1 MEEDKAAAYYDDLAR
16 KGGGAARFKQ
26 GLGYSSGPSQE
37 SANKRNIQSSLN
49 NFVKESSPGKVEVIV
64 KEIQIENIREKL
76 KKKGQNILESQKGR
90 DVANSQ
96 LTRGGD
102 RSDVSANK
110 DRCRSRSSE
119 RIKEKLHE
127 RYQRSSR
134 ERHRSR
140 SPYDK
145 HRRHR
150 SRSADRG
157 TRHRDK
163 RRHRNSYSRSNR
175 NRSTSSDRSRGH
187 HHHRRARHQSSSR
200 SSSWSSDS
208 DFSRKKRRRR
218 RSLSFSGS
226 EVEGRAPPSHSQR
239 RHRGRTRSPASRR
252 DHSNRKNR
260 KISRS
265 TSPRQQRRVERSPAH
280 RNMEMDESKF
290 VHRENGKEGTMKRNS
305 SGLKE
310 RAPDIDYCKLIPGYD
325 SMNPAERVKAKMR
338 LQLSETVVKDSS
350 KGMSAEW
357 ERFDF
362 NKEAPL
368 DDDTKLDHF
377 GDDIGA
383 KDDTG
388 FLRNTGVTFGSS
400 ISQANREAKIQAA
413 HEAAIFGA
421 LIHPSSNTSDLNHK
435 VEKPLQSEQIEENT
449 LGYLSKCK
457 AEEDRGSKG
466 NVLGNSVISEQV
478 YAMQQGS
485 WRDRARKLREQK
497 SESTELK

>member
-1 MEEDKAAAYYDDLAR
+1 MEEDKAAAYYDDLAC
-16 KGGGAARFKQ
+16 KGGAAARFKQ

-37 SANKRNIQSSLN
+37 SANKSNIQSLN
-49 NFVKESSPGKVEVIV
+49 NFVKASSPGKVEVIV

-76 KKKGQNILESQKGR
+76 KKKGQNLLESEKGR

-102 RSDVSANK
+102 RSDVTASK
-110 DRCRSRSSE
+110 DRRRSRSSE
-119 RIKEKLHE
+119 RIKGKSRE
-127 RYQRSSR
+127 RYRRSSR

-145 HRRHR
+145 HQRHR

-157 TRHRDK
+157 TRHHDK
-163 RRHRNSYSRSNR
+163 RRHRNSYSRSYR
-175 NRSTSSDRSRGH
+175 KRSTSSDRNKEH
-187 HHHRRARHQSSSR
+187 HHHRRFRHQSSSR
-200 SSSWSSDS
+200 SRSWSSDS
-208 DFSRKKRRRR
+208 DFSRKRR

-226 EVEGRAPPSHSQR
+226 EVEGRAPPSLSHR

-252 DHSNRKNR
+252 DHSNRRNR
-260 KISRS
+260 KLSRS
-265 TSPRQQRRVERSPAH
+265 SSPRQKRRVESSPAH
-280 RNMEMDESKF
+280 RNTEMDESKF
-290 VHRENGKEGTMKRNS
+290 VRQEGTMKRNS

-325 SMNPAERVKAKMR
+325 SMNPVERVKAKMR

-377 GDDIGA
+377 GDDTGA
-383 KDDTG
+383 RDDTG
-388 FLRNTGVTFGSS
+388 FLQNTGATFGSS
-400 ISQANREAKIQAA
+400 ISQANREAKVQAA
-413 HEAAIFGA
+413 HEAAIFGT
-421 LIHPSSNTSDLNHK
+421 LIHPSSNTSDLNNE
-435 VEKPLQSEQIEENT
+435 VEKPSQDERIEEIST
-449 LGYLSKCK
+449 LGDLSKCK
-457 AEEDRGSKG
+457 AEERGSKG

-497 SESTELK
+497 SESTDLK

>member
-1 MEEDKAAAYYDDLAR
+1 MEEDKAAAYYDDLTR
-16 KGGGAARFKQ
+16 KGAGAARFKQ
-26 GLGYSSGPSQE
+26 GLGFSSGPCQE
-37 SANKRNIQSSLN
+37 SANKSNFQSSLN
-49 NFVKESSPGKVEVIV
+49 NFVKASSPGKVEVIV

-76 KKKGQNILESQKGR
+76 KKKGQNLLESHKGR

-96 LTRGGD
+96 LTKGGD
-102 RSDVSANK
+102 RSDVSVNR
-110 DRCRSRSSE
+110 DRRRSRSSE

-127 RYQRSSR
+127 RYRRSSR
-134 ERHRSR
+134 ERHHSR

-157 TRHRDK
+157 TRQRDK
-163 RRHRNSYSRSNR
+163 RRHRNRYSHSNR
-175 NRSTSSDRSRGH
+175 NRSTSSDRSREH
-187 HHHRRARHQSSSR
+187 HHHRRVRHQSSGR

-208 DFSRKKRRRR
+208 DFSRKRRR
-218 RSLSFSGS
+218 RSLSLSDS
-226 EVEGRAPPSHSQR
+226 EVEGRIPPSHSYR

-252 DHSNRKNR
+252 DHSNRRNR
-260 KISRS
+260 KISKS
-265 TSPRQQRRVERSPAH
+265 SSPRQQRRVERSPAH
-280 RNMEMDESKF
+280 RNTEIDKSKF
-290 VHRENGKEGTMKRNS
+290 VHRENGKEGTMKRSS

-310 RAPDIDYCKLIPGYD
+310 RALDIDYCKLIQGYD
-325 SMNPAERVKAKMR
+325 SMNPLERVKAKIR

-350 KGMSAEW
+350 KGMSEEW

-362 NKEAPL
+362 NNEAPL

-383 KDDTG
+383 RDDTG
-388 FLRNTGVTFGSS
+388 FLQNTGVTFGSS

-413 HEAAIFGA
+413 HEAAIFGN
-421 LIHPSSNTSDLNHK
+421 LIHLSSNTSDLNHK
-435 VEKPLQSEQIEENT
+435 IEKPLQDEQIEENT
-449 LGYLSKCK
+449 VGCLSKCK
-457 AEEDRGSKG
+457 AEDDRGSKG

-497 SESTELK
+497 SESAELK